1 MSNDNSL
8 GERIKTHTVSLPC
21 FSTSTALLVALRGR
35 ELILWTTDKVC
46 WGSYKYMAVRPLFKA
61 QLEGY
66 VSVSM
71 VYL

>member
-1 MSNDNSL
+1 MFFHFHSSAC
-8 GERIKTHTVSLPC
+8 GSERE
-21 FSTSTALLVALRGR
+21 R

-46 WGSYKYMAVRPLFKA
+46 WDSYKHMAVRPLFKA

-66 VSVSM
+66 MIVSM